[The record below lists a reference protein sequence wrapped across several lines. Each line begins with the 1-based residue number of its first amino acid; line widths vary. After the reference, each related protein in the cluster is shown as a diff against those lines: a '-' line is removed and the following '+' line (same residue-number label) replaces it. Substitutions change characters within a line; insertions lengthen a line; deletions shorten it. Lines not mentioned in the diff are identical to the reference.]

1 MTLEILAVGDLHLGR
16 RPAGLPQ
23 AVVEQHDPARL
34 GPAAAWQRLVDAAIR
49 QPVDAVLFAGDV
61 VEQEQDFFE
70 AYGLLH
76 TGVRRLVEAG
86 IRVLGVSGNH
96 DTAVLPRLARELP
109 GFELL
114 GADGSWQAARLCGR
128 DGTEAIVHG
137 WSFVEAR
144 RALSPLADH
153 RFPPASCPQLGL
165 LHCDRDQ
172 ADSPYAPVSS
182 GELERAGLDAWLLGH
197 IHRPDPLDP
206 GHPSGY
212 LGSVTALRRT
222 EIGPRGPWLY
232 RLDGRGITELRQ
244 WPLAP
249 LQWYELAVDLSG
261 LNDAADGRTRL
272 LEQVRAL
279 QARLQGE
286 AWQPRLV
293 GLQVRLT
300 GRVDQGGTVRD
311 RLADEL
317 RDSPLLPG
325 PPDVFVNRLHLETLP
340 EIDLSHLAREASP
353 AGLLAA
359 QLLALR
365 AGPDDPEYRNLV
377 AEAREA
383 LEAECR
389 HKHWQ
394 DLAPVPLDDRAVA
407 DRLWQ
412 AGTAALDALLAQKA
426 ADA

>member
-23 AVVEQHDPARL
+23 TVTEQYEPSRL
-34 GPAAAWQRLVDAAIR
+34 GPAAAWQRLVEAAIR
-49 QPVDAVLFAGDV
+49 HPVDAVLFAGDV

-70 AYGLLH
+70 AYGLLR
-76 TGVRRLVEAG
+76 TGVQRLVTAG

-96 DTAVLPRLARELP
+96 DTAVLPRLAAELP

-114 GADGSWQAARLCGR
+114 GADGRWQAVRLRGR
-128 DGTEAIVHG
+128 GGGEAIVHG
-137 WSFVEAR
+137 CSFVEAR
-144 RALSPLADH
+144 RAISPLAGH
-153 RFPPASCPQLGL
+153 RFPPSPCPQLGL

-182 GELERAGLDAWLLGH
+182 QALASAGLDAWLLGH
-197 IHRPDPLDP
+197 IHRPDPLTP
-206 GHPSGY
+206 AAPSGY
-212 LGSVTALRRT
+212 LGSVTALRRSET
-222 EIGPRGPWLY
+222 GPRGPWLY
-232 RLDGRGITELRQ
+232 RLDGNGIATVQQ

-249 LQWYELAVDLSG
+249 LQWYGLTVDLTG
-261 LNDAADGRTRL
+261 LNDAAEGRSRL
-272 LEQVRAL
+272 LAAVRAL
-279 QARLQGE
+279 QEQLQGE
-286 AWQPRLV
+286 AWHPELAGV
-293 GLQVRLT
+293 QVRLT
-300 GRVDQGGTVRD
+300 GRVNGGGTIRD

-325 PPDVFVNRLHLETLP
+325 PPPFFVDSLRQETLP
-340 EIDLSHLAREASP
+340 EIDLRRLAREASP

-359 QLLALR
+359 QLLTLE
-365 AGPDDPEYRNLV
+365 AGPDDPAYRNLV

-394 DLAPVPLDDRAVA
+394 ELAPPALDDAAVA
-407 DRLWQ
+407 ERLWR
-412 AGTAALDALLAQKA
+412 AGSAALDALLAQKA
-426 ADA
+426 AET